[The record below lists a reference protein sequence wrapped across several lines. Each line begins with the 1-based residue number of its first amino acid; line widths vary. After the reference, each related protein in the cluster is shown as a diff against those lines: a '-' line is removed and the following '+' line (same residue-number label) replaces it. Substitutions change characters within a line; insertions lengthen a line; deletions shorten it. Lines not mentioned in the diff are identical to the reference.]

1 MKRTLAVAVALAL
14 GGVCGSAFAVTDSET
29 NASIPFSL
37 SNPGARSLGMGGA
50 FIGLADDATAAYANP
65 AGLTQLVQTEVSL
78 EGRHTSFSTPYIN
91 GGEAIASP
99 FDTSGVGRGISD
111 SSKNNLSFL
120 SVVFPHDRWAFAFY
134 RHELARFNTDFTTKA
149 GGTLIDF
156 GSQGELEIFPFKSS
170 ADLKIL
176 NYGATAAYKLSDNV
190 SVGAGLSY
198 YDFNF
203 KTATGR
209 VDDRDPAHPIAA
221 SGQAQVGDD
230 SGYGMNLGARFR
242 LSDSLSAGVTYR
254 RAPRFEYKA
263 VNVVFEDNNGNPLTT
278 PVVVA
283 APKNVKFDIPDL
295 FGVGI
300 SWRPTDALV
309 VNFDVDRVE
318 YSQLTDDIDSLFL
331 ADASAR
337 KLHIPDGTEV
347 HLGAEYTFA
356 SMTHP
361 LSLRGGV
368 WRDPRHAISLDGSP
382 NSSSLTDVV
391 LATLFSKGRGPETH
405 YSVGLGWAFK
415 KFQFDFA
422 GDFANAVDT
431 YSVSGVYRF

>member
-14 GGVCGSAFAVTDSET
+14 AGASTTALAVTDSET

-37 SNPGARSLGMGGA
+37 SNPGARSLGMAGA
-50 FIGLADDATAAYANP
+50 FVGLADDATAAFANP
-65 AGLTQLVQTEVSL
+65 AGLTQLVQTEISL
-78 EGRHTSFSTPYIN
+78 EGRHTEFSTPYIN
-91 GGEAIASP
+91 GGSATASP
-99 FDTSGVGRGISD
+99 FNTSGVGRGISD
-111 SSKNNLSFL
+111 SDKNNLSYL

-149 GGTLIDF
+149 GGTIVDF
-156 GSQGELEIFPFKSS
+156 GSQGSLEIFPFSS
-170 ADLKIL
+170 HADLKIL
-176 NYGATAAYKLSDNV
+176 NYGATAAYKVSDNV
-190 SVGAGLSY
+190 SVGLGLSR
-198 YDFNF
+198 YDFTF

-209 VDDRDPAHPIAA
+209 VDDRNPAHIIPA

-230 SGYGMNLGARFR
+230 NGYGWNLGARFR
-242 LSDSLSAGVTYR
+242 LSDTLSAGVTYR
-254 RAPRFEYKA
+254 RAPKFDYKA
-263 VNVVFEDNNGNPLTT
+263 VNVVFEDNNGNALST

-283 APKNVKFDIPDL
+283 APKKVNFDVPDL
-295 FGVGI
+295 FGVGL

-337 KLHIPDGTEV
+337 RLRIPDGTEV

-356 SMTHP
+356 NMAHP
-361 LSLRGGV
+361 LSLRGGL
-368 WRDPRHAISLDGSP
+368 WRDPRHSMDFSGTP

-405 YSVGLGWAFK
+405 YSLGLGWAFK

-422 GDFANAVDT
+422 GDFSKAVDT